1 MTTWRSEDLDE
12 TTGDRPRRCC
22 LSVPG
27 TDPGMIDKAVRAGAD
42 EVVVDLE
49 DSVPPQGKEAARK
62 RVMEWLAAADAPG
75 VSLAVRVN
83 PPGSPWCHADLES
96 CAHVRGVSFSVVLPK
111 VETVGDLAFAD
122 RLLSGAEAAAGRAEP
137 LALQALVETAAGLSR
152 ATEIAAGSVRLRAM
166 ILGYADLAA
175 SLGRGAESVPGAWL
189 PSQHAVLTAARAAGI
204 AALDGPH
211 LGVGTGD
218 DFSSEVKCVAGLGF
232 DGKWVIHPRQVS
244 PVIAAFT
251 PDADEVRNARQVL
264 DALATA
270 HRDASGAVEL
280 DGRMI
285 DEAVAVAARRTL
297 AKAGVA

>member
-1 MTTWRSEDLDE
+1 MDD
-12 TTGDRPRRCC
+12 TTGFRPQRCC

-27 TDPGMIDKAVRAGAD
+27 TDPEMIGKAVRAGAD

-49 DSVPPQGKEAARK
+49 DSVPPHRKAAAREQ
-62 RVMEWLAAADAPG
+62 VVEWLSTAEDPG
-75 VSLAVRVN
+75 VALAVRVN
-83 PPGSPWCHADLES
+83 PAGSPWCHADVEA
-96 CAHVRGVSFSVVLPK
+96 CARIRGLPFSLVLPK

-122 RLLSGAEAAAGRAEP
+122 RLLAGVEAAAGRSEP
-137 LALQALVETAAGLSR
+137 LGLQALIETATGLTNV
-152 ATEIAAGSVRLRAM
+152 TEIAAGSDRLRAV

-175 SLGRGAESVPGAWL
+175 SLGRSGTPVPGAWL

-204 AALDGPH
+204 AAVDGPH
-211 LGVGTGD
+211 LSVGTGE
-218 DFSSEVKCVAGLGF
+218 DFAAEVECAAGLGF

-244 PVIAAFT
+244 PVITAFT
-251 PDADEVRNARQVL
+251 PGDEEIQNAREVL

-280 DGRMI
+280 DGQMI

-297 AKAGVA
+297 AKAGAA